1 MYVRVNVCTVYCGK
15 NVDVVVWVSVSRVDL
30 IHRRMV
36 VEESGRTPSEASS
49 DSALRRIIHLYTTSD
64 DYCLGFNI
72 RGGKEFGLGIYVS
85 KYGHTHWHIYKQICK
100 DTHTPAHVVSL

>member
-1 MYVRVNVCTVYCGK
+1 MVHCICHLLRLIVFVC
-15 NVDVVVWVSVSRVDL
+15 RVDL

-36 VEESGRTPSEASS
+36 VEESGRAPSEASS
-49 DSALRRIIHLYTTSD
+49 DSALRRIVHLFTTSD

-85 KYGHTHWHIYKQICK
+85 KYESHYLHS
-100 DTHTPAHVVSL
+100 A

>member
-1 MYVRVNVCTVYCGK
+1 MSDSDGGK
-15 NVDVVVWVSVSRVDL
+15 PSRVDL

-36 VEESGRTPSEASS
+36 VEESGRTPSDASS
-49 DSALRRIIHLYTTSD
+49 GSALQRIVHLYTTSD

-85 KYGHTHWHIYKQICK
+85 KYERPPWKIIIF
-100 DTHTPAHVVSL
+100 

>member
-1 MYVRVNVCTVYCGK
+1 MFLC
-15 NVDVVVWVSVSRVDL
+15 RVDL

-36 VEESGRTPSEASS
+36 VEESGRMQSEASS
-49 DSALRRIIHLYTTSD
+49 DSALCRIVHLFTTSD

-85 KYGHTHWHIYKQICK
+85 KYE
-100 DTHTPAHVVSL
+100 PEPMLRHVPIKC

>member
-1 MYVRVNVCTVYCGK
+1 MNVTFFK
-15 NVDVVVWVSVSRVDL
+15 ASVITELNLPVCYFRVDL

-36 VEESGRTPSEASS
+36 VEETGNTPSEASS

-72 RGGKEFGLGIYVS
+72 RGGREFGLGIYVS
-85 KYGHTHWHIYKQICK
+85 K
-100 DTHTPAHVVSL
+100 

>member
-1 MYVRVNVCTVYCGK
+1 M
-15 NVDVVVWVSVSRVDL
+15 DL

-36 VEESGRTPSEASS
+36 VEESGRTPSETSS
-49 DSALRRIIHLYTTSD
+49 GSALQRIVHLYTTSD

-85 KYGHTHWHIYKQICK
+85 KYVPPP
-100 DTHTPAHVVSL
+100 DVSVLRRFTTLMELLSRLSQTGSRWSG

>member
-1 MYVRVNVCTVYCGK
+1 MSESCSAARGRRRRRHVTALLCVF
-15 NVDVVVWVSVSRVDL
+15 RVDL

-49 DSALRRIIHLYTTSD
+49 GSGLRRIVHLYTTSD

-85 KYGHTHWHIYKQICK
+85 K
-100 DTHTPAHVVSL
+100 

>member
-1 MYVRVNVCTVYCGK
+1 MFLC
-15 NVDVVVWVSVSRVDL
+15 RVDL

-36 VEESGRTPSEASS
+36 VEESGRTPSEDGS
-49 DSALRRIIHLYTTSD
+49 DGALRRIVHLFTTSE

-85 KYGHTHWHIYKQICK
+85 KYELSGC
-100 DTHTPAHVVSL
+100 